1 MKVAALGALS
11 ALIAFPA
18 QAGQRNHQNNVSPFC
33 DNDGRC
39 TTFNLAAPV
48 SSKTQSLRGRSLHRA
63 VDCQWQHHDG
73 DGANGLWLQHHGAPG
88 LRQQVPQV
96 HALLKERGY
105 KVDPRINKCYSRG
118 VTSPAPTITSAP
130 LAIIRPVGIKR
141 PPTCTMLAT

>member
-33 DNDGRC
+33 DNDGHC

-63 VDCQWQHHDG
+63 VDVNGNTMMVTVQRPMASTSRCTRPTPASSSSSCLAE
-73 DGANGLWLQHHGAPG
+73 GARLQG
-88 LRQQVPQV
+88 
-96 HALLKERGY
+96 
-105 KVDPRINKCYSRG
+105 
-118 VTSPAPTITSAP
+118 
-130 LAIIRPVGIKR
+130 R
-141 PPTCTMLAT
+141 PPHQQMLFARGHVPRSNHYIGAACDNQTGWNKALAQP

>member
-1 MKVAALGALS
+1 MGRSALRFLTYGKYRESTDDSLENRGDRIVAVVHLGALS

-63 VDCQWQHHDG
+63 VDV
-73 DGANGLWLQHHGAPG
+73 NGNTMMVTVQTAYGFNIT
-88 LRQQVPQV
+88 V
-96 HALLKERGY
+96 HPAYASKFLKFM
-105 KVDPRINKCYSRG
+105 PC
-118 VTSPAPTITSAP
+118 
-130 LAIIRPVGIKR
+130 
-141 PPTCTMLAT
+141 